1 MTAPTTISARMAT
14 ILMSAN
20 QNSISP
26 KLFTLTAL
34 SRNTTTSTATVGSHR
49 GTEGHQ
55 NCTYPVMATSSAIA
69 VTIQQNQ

>member
-1 MTAPTTISARMAT
+1 MAT

-26 KLFTLTAL
+26 KLFTLMAL
-34 SRNTTTSTATVGSHR
+34 SRNTMTSTATVGSHS
-49 GTEGHQ
+49 GTVGHQ